1 MESKSNS
8 CLMCPRT
15 FPSAVNIRE
24 LSWARPY
31 LTPFSCPTV
40 CLLTLDLLRLP
51 RASPS
56 AYLGREAFLRESISP
71 LLHTS
76 GDQAAR
82 IPICS
87 VVRVNVRFIYSKFTF
102 VRLSGENVFQP
113 NGFSSPSFFS
123 FILHATSKTDPIPN
137 HVSERLQVPDRLPH
151 TRLSLPISSST
162 PQTRPSSRCVPQLS
176 SLPSAPSR
184 AWASPSTSKPLLR
197 PRPSL

>member
-1 MESKSNS
+1 
-8 CLMCPRT
+8 MCPRT

-24 LSWARPY
+24 LSWAGPY

-40 CLLTLDLLRLP
+40 CLLTLDLLLRLP

-113 NGFSSPSFFS
+113 TDFPLPRSSLLFSTQR
-123 FILHATSKTDPIPN
+123 AK
-137 HVSERLQVPDRLPH
+137 
-151 TRLSLPISSST
+151 
-162 PQTRPSSRCVPQLS
+162 QTRSQTTSLKDFKSLIVSLTLVCHYPYPLQPLKHVHHQDAFLSCPRC
-176 SLPSAPSR
+176 
-184 AWASPSTSKPLLR
+184 LR
-197 PRPSL
+197 RRRGLGPRPVRRNHC